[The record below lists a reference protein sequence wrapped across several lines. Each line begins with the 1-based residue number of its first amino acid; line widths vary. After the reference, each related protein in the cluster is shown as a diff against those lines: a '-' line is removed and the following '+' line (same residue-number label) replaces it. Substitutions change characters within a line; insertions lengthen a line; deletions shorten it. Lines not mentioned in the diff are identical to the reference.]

1 LILHWREKRRRVA
14 RFVDALPDPR
24 RAPENNKMNEL
35 KLQSVLSPLVSRQTI
50 NASSETAPTN
60 GIGELGRL
68 SAGEDFAAKLKDAV
82 RSVNTEQQ
90 QANTLQTQ
98 FELGDDNVSL
108 PQVMLAL
115 NRSSIAFES
124 INQVRNRLLTAYQ
137 EVMSMQV

>member
-1 LILHWREKRRRVA
+1 MS
-14 RFVDALPDPR
+14 D
-24 RAPENNKMNEL
+24 L
-35 KLQSVLSPLVSRQTI
+35 KLQSVLSPLVSRQTLQD
-50 NASSETAPTN
+50 SSEIIPTN
-60 GIGELGRL
+60 AIGELSRL
-68 SAGEDFAAKLKDAV
+68 SAGDDFASKLKDAV
-82 RSVNTEQQ
+82 RSVDAEQR

-108 PQVMLAL
+108 PQVMLAM